1 MLRPRPADYRRTM
14 GSMRGSIAL
23 AAAVA
28 TIAWTALTLAAP
40 SHAAKGGGAEHAAQ
54 ARSGPAK
61 LFCLLPGR

>member
-1 MLRPRPADYRRTM
+1 MA
-14 GSMRGSIAL
+14 SMRGSIAL

-28 TIAWTALTLAAP
+28 AFAWTALTLAAP

-61 LFCLLPGR
+61 LLCLLPGH